1 MGNVPRKTARGER
14 YSCHVDPV
22 RSGGSKLDLEV
33 IVTPGLGD
41 NSYLLASGDEAA
53 VVDPQRDI
61 GRFLS
66 AARARDVSI
75 RYVLETHVHN
85 DYVSGALDLKE
96 ATGAEI
102 VAAAGGGYGFPHRK
116 VAEGDELKL
125 GELRLVTLETPG
137 HTPEHVAYLVH
148 ELPADHPVAVFSGGS
163 LMVGGAGR
171 TDLLGE
177 EVTDELTRAQ
187 FRTMQRLSKLRDSVR
202 VLPTHGAGSFCG
214 VGGPRT
220 KDRVSTI
227 GEERTRNA
235 ALIASSEEQFVRDQ
249 LSGLLAYPLYY
260 RHMAPINR
268 TGPIP
273 LRDLRTPQGLSA
285 EQVARRLERGVWA
298 VDARSGSEFASA
310 HIPGAVNV
318 ELADSFGSYV
328 GWVVPFNDP
337 LLLVLPEPEEASLE
351 EATTQL
357 WRVGYERIQGYL
369 PGGMDAWAA
378 SFPVSSYG
386 VAGVEDLCRAYRSG
400 EAKHILDVRQKRE
413 WDRGHIPES
422 RHIFVG
428 DLGSRLDEVPRDG
441 DVWAICASGQR
452 SAIAASLLDRN
463 GIPVRLVDGSGV
475 PDFLKTCL

>member
-1 MGNVPRKTARGER
+1 M
-14 YSCHVDPV
+14 
-22 RSGGSKLDLEV
+22 
-33 IVTPGLGD
+33 
-41 NSYLLASGDEAA
+41 
-53 VVDPQRDI
+53 
-61 GRFLS
+61 
-66 AARARDVSI
+66 SI
-75 RYVLETHVHN
+75 RYVFETHVHN

-102 VAAAGGGYGFPHRK
+102 VAAARGGYGFPHRT
-116 VAEGDELKL
+116 VSDGDELQL
-125 GELRLVTLETPG
+125 GELRLLTLETPG
-137 HTPEHVAYLVH
+137 HTPEHVSYLVH
-148 ELPADHPVAVFSGGS
+148 DVHSDDPVGVFSGGS

-177 EVTDELTRAQ
+177 ELTQELTRAQ
-187 FRTMQRLSKLRDSVR
+187 FQTMQRLAKLPDSVQ

-235 ALIASSEEQFVRDQ
+235 ALTASSEEEFLREQ

-268 TGPIP
+268 TGPTP
-273 LRDLRTPQGLSA
+273 LGELRKPQGLSA
-285 EQVARRLERGVWA
+285 EHVAKRLERGVWA
-298 VDARSGSEFASA
+298 VDARSGSEFARA

-328 GWVVPFNDP
+328 GWVVPFNAP
-337 LLLVLPEPEEASLE
+337 LVLVLPDPEDASLE
-351 EATTQL
+351 EATAQL

-369 PGGMDAWAA
+369 AGGMDAWAA
-378 SFPVSSYG
+378 SLPLSSYG
-386 VAGVEDLCRAYRSG
+386 VAELEDLCRAYRAG
-400 EAKHILDVRQKRE
+400 QAKNILDVRQKRE

-428 DLGSRLDEVPRDG
+428 DLGSHIDEVPRDG
-441 DVWAICASGQR
+441 EVWAICASGQR
-452 SAIAASLLDRN
+452 SAIAASILDRE
-463 GIPVRLVDGSGV
+463 GIPVRLVDGTGV
-475 PDFLKTCL
+475 REFLKNC

>member
-1 MGNVPRKTARGER
+1 M
-14 YSCHVDPV
+14 
-22 RSGGSKLDLEV
+22 
-33 IVTPGLGD
+33 
-41 NSYLLASGDEAA
+41 
-53 VVDPQRDI
+53 
-61 GRFLS
+61 
-66 AARARDVSI
+66 SI

-96 ATGAEI
+96 ATGAEV
-102 VAAAGGGYGFPHRK
+102 VAAARGRYAFPHRK

-125 GELRLVTLETPG
+125 GGLRLLTLETPG

-148 ELPADHPVAVFSGGS
+148 DLHSDDPVAVFSGGS

-171 TDLLGE
+171 TDLVGDDQTE
-177 EVTDELTRAQ
+177 ELTRAQ
-187 FRTMQRLSKLRDSVR
+187 FRTMQRLAKLPDSVR

-227 GEERTRNA
+227 GEERTRNP
-235 ALIASSEEQFVRDQ
+235 ALTASSEEEFVRDQ

-268 TGPIP
+268 TGPTP
-273 LRDLRTPQGLSA
+273 LGQLREPRPLSA
-285 EQVARRLERGVWA
+285 EQVAKPLERGVWA
-298 VDARSGSEFASA
+298 VDARSGSDFARA

-337 LLLVLPEPEEASLE
+337 LLLVVPEPEDVSLE
-351 EATTQL
+351 EATVQL

-369 PGGMDAWAA
+369 AGGMDAWAA

-386 VAGVEDLCRAYRSG
+386 VAGLEELCQAYRSG

-428 DLGSRLDEVPRDG
+428 DLGGRIDEVPRDG
-441 DVWAICASGQR
+441 EVWAICASGQR
-452 SAIAASLLDRN
+452 SAIAASLLDRE
-463 GIPVRLVDGSGV
+463 GIPVRLVDGTGV
-475 PDFLKTCL
+475 PEFLRNCQ

>member
-1 MGNVPRKTARGER
+1 M
-14 YSCHVDPV
+14 
-22 RSGGSKLDLEV
+22 
-33 IVTPGLGD
+33 GD
-41 NSYLLASGDEAA
+41 NSYLVASGDEAA

-66 AARARDVSI
+66 AARARDVSV

-102 VAAAGGGYGFPHRK
+102 VAAARGGYGFPHRK

-125 GELRLVTLETPG
+125 GELRLLTLETPG
-137 HTPEHVAYLVH
+137 HTPEHVSYLVH
-148 ELPADHPVAVFSGGS
+148 DLHSDDPVAVFSGGS

-177 EVTDELTRAQ
+177 ELTADLTRAQ
-187 FRTMQRLSKLRDSVR
+187 FRTMQRLAKLPDSVQ

-214 VGGPRT
+214 VAGPRT

-235 ALIASSEEQFVRDQ
+235 ALTASSEEEFLREQ

-260 RHMAPINR
+260 QHMAPINR
-268 TGPIP
+268 TGATP
-273 LRDLRTPQGLSA
+273 LRELRKPQGLSA

-298 VDARSGSEFASA
+298 VDARSGSEFAGA

-337 LLLVLPEPEEASLE
+337 LLLVLPEPEDASLE

-369 PGGMDAWAA
+369 AGGMDAWAA
-378 SFPVSSYG
+378 SLPVSNYG
-386 VAGVEDLCRAYRSG
+386 VAGLEDLCRAYRSG

-422 RHIFVG
+422 QHIFVG
-428 DLGSRLDEVPRDG
+428 DLAGRIQEVPRDEE
-441 DVWAICASGQR
+441 VWAICASGQR
-452 SAIAASLLDRN
+452 SAIAASLLDRE
-463 GIPVRLVDGSGV
+463 GVPARLVDGTGV
-475 PDFLKTCL
+475 PEFLRTCE

>member
-1 MGNVPRKTARGER
+1 M
-14 YSCHVDPV
+14 
-22 RSGGSKLDLEV
+22 
-33 IVTPGLGD
+33 GD
-41 NSYLLASGDEAA
+41 NSYLVAFGDEAA

-102 VAAAGGGYGFPHRK
+102 VAAARGGYEFPHRM

-125 GELRLVTLETPG
+125 GELRLLTLETPG
-137 HTPEHVAYLVH
+137 HTPEHVAYVVQDFH
-148 ELPADHPVAVFSGGS
+148 SDEPVAVFTGGS

-171 TDLLGE
+171 TDLLGDE
-177 EVTDELTRAQ
+177 LTEELTRAQ
-187 FRTMQRLSKLRDSVR
+187 YRTMQRFAKLPDSVQ

-235 ALIASSEEQFVRDQ
+235 ALIASSEEEFVREQ
-249 LSGLLAYPLYY
+249 LFGLLAYPMYY

-268 TGPIP
+268 MGPTP
-273 LRDLRTPQGLSA
+273 LNELRTPHGLSA
-285 EQVARRLERGVWA
+285 ERVAKRLERGVWA
-298 VDARSGSEFASA
+298 VDARSGSEFARA
-310 HIPGAVNV
+310 HIPGSVNV
-318 ELADSFGSYV
+318 ELAESFGSYV

-337 LLLVLPEPEEASLE
+337 LLLVLPEPEDASLE
-351 EATTQL
+351 EAITQL

-369 PGGMDAWAA
+369 AGGMDAWAA
-378 SFPVSSYG
+378 SLPVSSYA
-386 VAGVEDLCRAYRSG
+386 VAGWEDLCWAYRSG
-400 EAKHILDVRQKRE
+400 EATHILDVRQKRE

-428 DLGSRLDEVPRDG
+428 DLPSRIDDVPRDG
-441 DVWAICASGQR
+441 EVWAICASGQR
-452 SAIAASLLDRN
+452 SSIAASLLDRE
-463 GIPVRLVDGSGV
+463 GIRVRLVDGTGV
-475 PDFLKTCL
+475 RDFVEKCLSDEHGP